1 MLREYTKILIV
12 VSIIFLGG
20 TLGYYIIE
28 DWTLLESLYM
38 TIITVSTTGYQE
50 IKPLS
55 LPGRMFT
62 MVLIIAGISIL
73 FYALGRLNIALFESN
88 FFRERKMKNK
98 IDSISDHYIICGF
111 GRMGAKIAAEL
122 EGRNEK
128 FVIIEKDAAA
138 QDTMEEKKYLY
149 LAGDATE
156 DATLINAGI
165 KKARGFVAV
174 LSSDV
179 ENVFATLSAR
189 GLNPGLKIIARAEE
203 ESSRE
208 KLLKAGAT
216 KVILP
221 YEIGGFRITQAL
233 LKPAVLDYFDN
244 IFSRTDI
251 GLEIEELKIPQ
262 NSHLVGR
269 KLSQSEI
276 RSKLNIIIIAIY
288 RHDGSF
294 IYNPGG
300 ETMLE
305 AGDQMIVIGK
315 ATELQ
320 KFQETSLR

>member
-1 MLREYTKILIV
+1 
-12 VSIIFLGG
+12 
-20 TLGYYIIE
+20 
-28 DWTLLESLYM
+28 
-38 TIITVSTTGYQE
+38 
-50 IKPLS
+50 
-55 LPGRMFT
+55 MFT